1 MSLRRFSVI
10 VLLGCIISS
19 IGVVSLTV
27 PTLAQSRERATII
40 LKVTGFHSEKGQ
52 VKIAVFN
59 APEKWPKDPAYSST
73 IDVNSPTVTWKINDV
88 PFGDYAIAI
97 FHDENGN
104 GKMDKNFVGMPKEG
118 YGASNNPKKKKR
130 APTFDEAKFSLNAP
144 EQTIEIT
151 LIY

>member
-10 VLLGCIISS
+10 VLLGCIVAS

-52 VKIAVFN
+52 VRIAVFN
-59 APEKWPKDPAYSST
+59 APEKWPKDPTYSST
-73 IDVNSPTVTWKINDV
+73 INVTSPTVTWKINDV
-88 PFGDYAIAI
+88 PFGDYAVAV

-104 GKMDKNFVGMPKEG
+104 
-118 YGASNNPKKKKR
+118 
-130 APTFDEAKFSLNAP
+130 
-144 EQTIEIT
+144 
-151 LIY
+151 

>member
-1 MSLRRFSVI
+1 MSLRRFSVM

-19 IGVVSLTV
+19 IAVVSLTV
-27 PTLAQSRERATII
+27 PTRAQSRERATII

-73 IDVNSPTVTWKINDV
+73 IDVTSPTVTWKINDV

-104 GKMDKNFVGMPKEG
+104 GKMDKNLLGIPVEA
-118 YGASNNPKKKKR
+118 YGFSNNQR
-130 APTFDEAKFSLNAP
+130 VTFGPPQWEAVKFTVRSSVKDVS
-144 EQTIEIT
+144 IEVK
-151 LIY
+151 